1 MINAVNGGGSGWNG
15 GLYQRSGLPT
25 DVGGQGFG
33 TPGTAD
39 GTPPGVP
46 TASIKD
52 ARNNRGSNVR
62 IPYARLVRMHGRA
75 DKHIGHMSDA
85 NTDSNHPRTD
95 TNSVVVNG
103 QLKLEYD
110 GLRTGELGWI
120 LGRRF
125 KQINTSGQEAEYEKQ
140 FVMGSGVDR
149 MQRMASTD
157 WIMAMFQNKLGGRTI
172 NLHQVRLGTPL
183 MQSMDSNLKEYAS
196 YLAGATALRVPDVT
210 KIIGDASSISDE
222 IKGQIGEEKAQGV
235 FCADMGPFLRGMQV
249 STNAFDIK
257 SNDKIV
263 HSAMPRNLGDVL
275 AFSGIEAEFR
285 LNNMMDWSPDGI
297 VLSKLE
303 SPADDALTSME
314 LDAQQAQLFN
324 MAVQGPAITTTWTS
338 DVRDSKLECQ
348 PLDKCFVCIVAD
360 LDYLTKDQL
369 QDGQQSKWEDATA
382 RIDALAA
389 SIQADIASLQSN
401 PNMDP
406 VKKAEAM
413 NSLESKIGEANEKA
427 KSLAE
432 LVTDNTFGATT
443 FEDTIKQALK
453 ELKTAEKAENASTT
467 EGKEAIEVAKRN
479 VAIAKRNL
487 EIFSSFSIQY
497 KLFSDNKYY
506 NDKIRALR
514 SSAERAKGEEKTR
527 LNALI
532 ASEQEAYNKF
542 NADNGGYPKKVF
554 GNGKEDQDPMT
565 LWKKKQLDVR
575 TGKQEV
581 VKATLSNFRLMRT
594 TSSHMTNYSHFDPK
608 NRHSRCGLPLSFN
621 KGSYIIGGWCIG
633 TVLDSAASRS
643 TIGTLVRTNPTSMA
657 LNLNVNIEWWSG
669 DRLYKHYMDAD
680 EDRINVRGQH
690 YKRASDA
697 PTFADKD
704 VAKAKK
710 AKAQPG
716 KSS

>member
-25 DVGGQGFG
+25 NVGGQGFG

-62 IPYARLVRMHGRA
+62 IPYARLVRMHGKA

-85 NTDSNHPRTD
+85 NTNENHPRTD

-125 KQINTSGQEAEYEKQ
+125 KQISAVGQEAEYEKQ

-157 WIMAMFQNKLGGRTI
+157 WIMAMFQNKLGSRTI
-172 NLHQVRLGTPL
+172 NLHEVRLGTPL

-210 KIIGDASSISDE
+210 KIIGDASSITAD
-222 IKGQIGEEKAQGV
+222 IKRQIGEEKAQGV

-249 STNAFDIK
+249 STDAFDIK
-257 SNDKIV
+257 SKDKIV

-369 QDGQQSKWEDATA
+369 APDQKTKWNEDTA
-382 RIDALAA
+382 SIDELAA
-389 SIQADIASLQSN
+389 EIQADIASLQSDSD
-401 PNMDP
+401 MDP
-406 VKKAEAM
+406 ARKAATM
-413 NSLESKIGEANEKA
+413 NGLQAKIGEANEKA

-432 LVTDNTFGATT
+432 LVTDNKFGVKK
-443 FEDTIKQALK
+443 FEDIIKTALA
-453 ELKTAEKAENASTT
+453 ELKTAEQAANASSA
-467 EGKEAIEVAKRN
+467 EGKKAIEEAKRN
-479 VAIAKRNL
+479 VAVSKRNL
-487 EIFSSFSIQY
+487 EIMSSFSVQY

-506 NDKIRALR
+506 NDKIEALR
-514 SSAERAKGEEKTR
+514 NSAARAKGEEKAR
-527 LNALI
+527 LNALVVE
-532 ASEQEAYNKF
+532 EQAAYAKF
-542 NADNGGYPKKVF
+542 DADNGGYPQTFF
-554 GNGKEDQDPMT
+554 GDGKQVKDPMDS
-565 LWKKKQLDVR
+565 WKKKQLDVR

-594 TSSHMTNYSHFDPK
+594 TSSHMTNYSHFDPN

-690 YKRASDA
+690 HKRASDA

-704 VAKAKK
+704 VDKAKK
-710 AKAQPG
+710 AKKP
-716 KSS
+716 